1 MIVAQRLVG
10 RGVLYPHQ
18 GLSQPRA
25 LHTRGHWPE
34 ASTGGLYRRILL
46 LPHQPQGLAQQV
58 QAAAKGILHEPNFV
72 VKHGPRWLLRL
83 VLFRHGRIVVAGVRR
98 WQTDAYSGPL
108 LVVTTHAPEWTATV
122 DGKVD
127 R

>member
-1 MIVAQRLVG
+1 MKALNFRWLPVIVAQRLEG
-10 RGVLYPHQ
+10 RGVFYPHQ

-25 LHTRGHWPE
+25 LHTTGDGPE

-58 QAAAKGILHEPNFV
+58 QAAAKGFLHEPNFV

-83 VLFRHGRIVVAGVRR
+83 VLFRHGRIVVATGRESGAGNRTPTV
-98 WQTDAYSGPL
+98 AYCSS
-108 LVVTTHAPEWTATV
+108 
-122 DGKVD
+122 
-127 R
+127 